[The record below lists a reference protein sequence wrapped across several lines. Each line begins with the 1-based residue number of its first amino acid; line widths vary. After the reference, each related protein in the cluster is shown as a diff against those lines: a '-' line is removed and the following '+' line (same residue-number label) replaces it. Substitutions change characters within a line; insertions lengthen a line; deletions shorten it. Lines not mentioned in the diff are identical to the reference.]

1 MIQRAN
7 QMEVEIRESMK
18 GGKGKVQVTHLLR
31 QIQMKGHSRFF
42 GKMIIEPG
50 CSIGLHQHLDEE
62 EIYYIIKGSGI
73 CEDNGIRQ
81 EVKEG
86 DVILTGNGASHSIE
100 NNSSEPMEVLGV
112 ILLYK

>member
-1 MIQRAN
+1 MIQRASMM
-7 QMEVEIRESMK
+7 QTEVRDSMK
-18 GGKGKVQVTHLLR
+18 GGKGEISITHLLR
-31 QIQMKGHSRFF
+31 QIQMRGHCRFV
-42 GKMIIEPG
+42 GRMTINPG

-62 EIYYIIKGSGI
+62 EIYYILKGKGI
-73 CEDNGIRQ
+73 AEDNGIRQ

-100 NNSSEPMEVLGV
+100 NNSNEPLDVLGI